1 MDDKTR
7 ALVERLRNGLPTWE
21 ERCEAADTIEAL
33 ETRVIGLEAMLC
45 DAQAE
50 IERLRAA
57 LAVVTNDQEGDL
69 DFIKFQVR
77 RVLAGEDKE

>member
-21 ERCEAADTIEAL
+21 ERCESADTIEAQAARIEEL
-33 ETRVIGLEAMLC
+33 ATRIIGLEAMLC

-50 IERLRAA
+50 IERLRAGGA
-57 LAVVTNDQEGDL
+57 
-69 DFIKFQVR
+69 K
-77 RVLAGEDKE
+77 

>member
-7 ALVERLRNGLPTWE
+7 ALVEGTRTHLVDRLRGDLDMLSSSQMHALG
-21 ERCEAADTIEAL
+21 EAAAD
-33 ETRVIGLEAMLC
+33 
-45 DAQAE
+45 E

-69 DFIKFQVR
+69 DFVKFQVR